1 MSAGRI
7 VLLVVGSLL
16 ALIGLGL
23 AAGGGVIVWA
33 NGTQRDADGYFT
45 TSTER
50 FRTATYALTSDQVDL
65 GAEGEHAGWAAD
77 VGDFARVRVR
87 AESAAPGRPV
97 FVGIGPERDVEAY
110 LSGVAHDEVSDV
122 NFDPFR
128 VQYRVQPGTA
138 VPASPTRQD
147 FWVAQ
152 SAGTGTRTLE
162 WGLEPGTWAL
172 VVMNADAARGVVA
185 DVNLGIAVDHLLAIG
200 IGLLAGGLVLLGSG
214 VTMVAFGA
222 RGGGAVPPG
231 PGAPAEPAAA
241 AGAPLTAGARDGG
254 PYPLRLGGTLDP
266 GLSRWLWLVKWLLAI
281 PHYIVLVFLWI
292 AFVVLTVVALIA
304 ILVTG
309 RYPRGIFDFNV
320 GVMRW
325 SWRVAFYS
333 YGVLGTDRYPPF
345 TLGPADHPATLEVEY
360 PEQLSRGLALVKS
373 WLLAIPHYVIL
384 GIFGTGLWW
393 SGGWAGSGG
402 WSRWEW
408 GAWGGGLLGVLVLI
422 AAICLLFTGRYPRDI
437 FRLAMGINRWTFR
450 VLAYAALMRDE
461 YPPFRLDLDDEPGE
475 GP

>member
-7 VLLVVGSLL
+7 VLLVLGSLL

-23 AAGGGVIVWA
+23 AAGGGVLVWA

-50 FRTATYALTSDQVDL
+50 FRTATFALTSDQVDL
-65 GAEGEHAGWAAD
+65 GAEGEHGGWAAD
-77 VGDFARVRVR
+77 VGDLARVRVR
-87 AESAAPGRPV
+87 ATSAAPGRPV
-97 FVGIGPERDVEAY
+97 FVGIGPEREVEAY
-110 LSGVAHDEVSDV
+110 LAGVAHAEVSDV

-128 VQYRVQPGTA
+128 VEYRPQPGTA
-138 VPASPTRQD
+138 VPAPPTGQD
-147 FWVAQ
+147 FWVART
-152 SAGTGTRTLE
+152 AGSGTRTLE
-162 WGLEPGTWAL
+162 WDLEPGTWAL

-185 DVNLGIAVDHLLAIG
+185 DVNLGIAVDLLLPIG
-200 IGLLAGGLVLLGSG
+200 IGLLAGGLLLLGGG

-222 RGGGAVPPG
+222 RGGGAAAPVA
-231 PGAPAEPAAA
+231 GAPAGSAAPGG
-241 AGAPLTAGARDGG
+241 GAPGG
-254 PYPLRLGGTLDP
+254 RPYPLRLGGTLDP

-281 PHYIVLVFLWI
+281 PHYIVLLFLWI
-292 AFVVLTVVALIA
+292 AFVVLSAVALVA

-325 SWRVAFYS
+325 TWRVAFYS

-345 TLGPADHPATLEVEY
+345 TLGPADHPATLEVDY
-360 PEQLSRGLALVKS
+360 PEQLSRGLALVKW

-402 WSRWEW
+402 WDRWEW

-422 AAICLLFTGRYPRDI
+422 AAVWLLFTGRYPRDI
-437 FRLAMGINRWTFR
+437 FRLAMGINRWTYR

-461 YPPFRLDLDDEPGE
+461 YPPFRLDLEDDPAEEAGE
-475 GP
+475 DAR

>member
-23 AAGGGVIVWA
+23 AAGGGTIVWA
-33 NGTQRDADGYFT
+33 NETQRDADGYFT

-50 FRTATYALTSDQVDL
+50 FSTTTYALTSDQVDL
-65 GAEGEHAGWAAD
+65 GAEHARWASD
-77 VGDFARVRVR
+77 LGDLARVRVR
-87 AESAAPGRPV
+87 ATSAVAGRPV
-97 FVGIGPERDVEAY
+97 FVGIGRERDVEAY
-110 LSGVAHDEVSDV
+110 LARVAHDEVSDV
-122 NFDPFR
+122 EFDPFR
-128 VQYRVQPGTA
+128 VQYRLQPGTVA
-138 VPASPTRQD
+138 PAPPTRQD

-172 VVMNADAARGVVA
+172 VVMNADAARGLVS
-185 DVNLGIAVDHLLAIG
+185 DVSLGIAVDHLLAIG
-200 IGLLAGGLVLLGSG
+200 VGLLIGGLVLLGGG

-222 RGGGAVPPG
+222 RGAAGAPG
-231 PGAPAEPAAA
+231 PGAPAEPAAPGA
-241 AGAPLTAGARDGG
+241 ATPGVRDGG
-254 PYPLRLGGTLDP
+254 AYPLRLGGDLDP

-292 AFVVLTVVALIA
+292 AFVVLSIVALIA

-325 SWRVAFYS
+325 SWRVSFYS

-345 TLGPADHPATLEVEY
+345 TLGPADHPATLEVDY
-360 PEQLSRGLALVKS
+360 PEQLSRGLALVKW

-408 GAWGGGLLGVLVLI
+408 GAWGGGLLGALVLF
-422 AAICLLFTGRYPRDI
+422 AAIWLLFTGRYPRDI

-461 YPPFRLDLDDEPGE
+461 YPPFRLDLDEPRE
-475 GP
+475 ARRP